1 MRSHEKFHSFG
12 LRNSEHGNLLLT
24 FLVLSVSIHD
34 IEKWTP
40 IPTGQDIM
48 SINTSIYTLCSI
60 CCSSIYVGMKWHE
73 DVWSNGDLKWSHS
86 SGCFDVN
93 WTDQP
98 IETGMQIW
106 AISIY
111 QPQELRKMKPLNQQR
126 LGKMIGSES
135 PKQRAWELLPWHPR
149 GAGTPL
155 QYHFA
160 VFTSKSFLHRKN
172 VHLGNWNP
180 IIIIIINKYIYI

>member
-73 DVWSNGDLKWSHS
+73 DVWSNGDLMWSHS

-149 GAGTPL
+149 GGWNSVAIPFCRI
-155 QYHFA
+155 HIEIIFA
-160 VFTSKSFLHRKN
+160 QKKCSFGKLKPN
-172 VHLGNWNP
+172 YYNY
-180 IIIIIINKYIYI
+180 NK